1 MRRSQHRRWRN
12 LQHRALR
19 RLLAASAAHGFAA
32 EEAAV
37 TLVLHAFELNH
48 AATAA
53 LATMARNRRAA
64 AAIDIAVAT
73 AEYLN
78 AHFRER
84 VALADLAAHTGYSV
98 FHRCRMLQA
107 RMKTSLSRY
116 LDDLRLEAA
125 LEALLESDAGVM
137 DLALEHGFASHSRFS
152 KSVRRWCGCWPSEA
166 RRRGRGQRA
175 RTH

>member
-1 MRRSQHRRWRN
+1 MHPTMRRSQHRRWRN
-12 LQHRALR
+12 LQHRLLR

-32 EEAAV
+32 DEAAV

-48 AATAA
+48 AAAAA

-84 VALADLAAHTGYSV
+84 VALAISRRTPATACSTAAA
-98 FHRCRMLQA
+98 C
-107 RMKTSLSRY
+107 
-116 LDDLRLEAA
+116 
-125 LEALLESDAGVM
+125 
-137 DLALEHGFASHSRFS
+137 FS
-152 KSVRRWCGCWPSEA
+152 PG
-166 RRRGRGQRA
+166 
-175 RTH
+175 